1 MYHIK
6 HLPALVPVV
15 LLSFLTF
22 SCVPPS
28 EEGLLEVDVDFTN
41 PLVQELY
48 TYQDKGMVDSLLRYF
63 KDKNPTMR
71 YLAVQ
76 AFASQQDTAAV
87 DSLGVMLYDPVD
99 EVRVAAAYALGQL
112 RHKRAVPLLTAA
124 FDRYDTTG
132 ISFVFN
138 GAVLEAIGKCGSSE
152 QLDNLAAISTY
163 RQKDTLLL
171 EGQARG
177 IYQFMLR
184 GLVSENGT
192 NTMVRFLHERGY
204 PARVRGI
211 AAHYLMRAK
220 GIDLAMADSLL
231 PPTLAKEDDPNIRMA
246 LASAIGKAGTPKAL
260 NVLLYQYNLERDDR
274 VKCNILRAFENFDH
288 DKVKPTVLMA
298 INDPSLM
305 VASTAADYLIRRG
318 AEQEAT
324 IYWQLA
330 KQPGRPWQVALKLYA
345 AATRYLPYSMEE
357 PRKYLNWELKKR
369 FENAVSPY
377 EKGEALRALA
387 HFGWNY
393 RYIRD
398 AAYPSDLAVVR
409 TAAVEALAM
418 IARMPDFSRLFGSG
432 SQVRRELSDCF
443 RDAIET
449 GDLGMAAVAAQVL
462 REPQLGFRQTFDS
475 LQILENA
482 LRKLR
487 LPQEIETYNEIKQTL
502 DYFQGNPQ
510 VPVQPKFSHRIDW
523 KLVSELQPSSRV
535 RIRTEKGDVVLQLL
549 PEAAPGSVANFLEL
563 IRDQYFDG
571 KTFHRV
577 VPNFVAQGGCP
588 RGDGYGSL
596 NYCIRTEVPYLH
608 YDQEGCVGMA
618 SAGLHTEGTQ
628 FFITHSPTPH
638 LDGRYTIFARVV
650 EGMEVVYALSVGDKI
665 DGVSLETPK

>member
-1 MYHIK
+1 M
-6 HLPALVPVV
+6 
-15 LLSFLTF
+15 
-22 SCVPPS
+22 
-28 EEGLLEVDVDFTN
+28 EVDVDFTN
-41 PLVQELY
+41 PLIQELY
-48 TYQDKGMVDSLLRYF
+48 NYQDKGMVDSLYRYF

-76 AFASQQDTAAV
+76 AFASRQDTAAV
-87 DSLGVMLYDPVD
+87 DSLGGMLYDPVD
-99 EVRVAAAYALGQL
+99 EVRVAAAYALGQI
-112 RHKRAVPLLTAA
+112 RHVRAVPLLTAA

-132 ISFVFN
+132 IAYAFN
-138 GAVLEAIGKCGSSE
+138 GAILEAMGKCGTAE
-152 QLDNLAAISTY
+152 QLAQLADISTY
-163 RQKDTLLL
+163 RQRDTLLL
-171 EGQARG
+171 QGQARG

-184 GLVSENGT
+184 DLVSDEGT
-192 NTMVRFLHERGY
+192 RTMVRFLHEKGY
-204 PARVRGI
+204 PAGIRKI
-211 AAHYLMRAK
+211 AAHYLARAE
-220 GIDLAMADSLL
+220 GIDLTVADSLL

-246 LASAIGKAGTPKAL
+246 LASAIGKAGTPRAL

-274 VKCNILRAFENFDH
+274 VKCNILRAFKHFEH
-288 DKVKPTVLMA
+288 DKVKQTVLAA
-298 INDPSLM
+298 INDPSVSVM
-305 VASTAADYLIRRG
+305 VASTAADYLISRG
-318 AEQEAT
+318 SEQEAT

-330 KQPGRPWQVALKLYA
+330 KQSGRPWQVALKLYA
-345 AATRYLPYSMEE
+345 AASRYLPYTMEE
-357 PRKYLNWELKKR
+357 QRKYLNWELKKR

-387 HFGWNY
+387 QFGWNY

-418 IARMPDFSRLFGSG
+418 IARMPDFSRVFGSG
-432 SQVRRELSDCF
+432 NQVRRDLSDCF

-462 REPQLGFRQTFDS
+462 REPKLGFRETFDS

-482 LRKLR
+482 LLKLR

-502 DYFQGNPQ
+502 DYFQGNPPA
-510 VPVQPKFSHRIDW
+510 PVEPKYGHRIDW
-523 KLVSELQPSSRV
+523 KLVSELQPASHI

-563 IRDQYFDG
+563 VRDKFFDG

-628 FFITHSPTPH
+628 FFITHAPTPH

-650 EGMEVVYALSVGDKI
+650 EGMEVVYGLSMGDKI
-665 DGVSLETPK
+665 NEVALETPK